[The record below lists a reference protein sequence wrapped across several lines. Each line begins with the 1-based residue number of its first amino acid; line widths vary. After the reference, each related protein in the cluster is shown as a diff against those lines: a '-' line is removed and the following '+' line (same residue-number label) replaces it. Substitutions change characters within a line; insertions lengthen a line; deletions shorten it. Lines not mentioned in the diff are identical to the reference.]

1 MIIVEPRRR
10 SSSSAA
16 WRVVVAVLALVAFVV
31 SAERVSA
38 QAADPLSVV
47 QHFID
52 ARNAGDVAG
61 AMALVADDMRFVGG
75 PICTPAKPCVGRAA
89 AQRDVVEQFI
99 QTYHAHLTIVGTPQ
113 VLGSQVK
120 ARTEVSDDRSKA
132 TGVDRLVA
140 NLTVEVRDGKMAS
153 WVSILDPS
161 DPQTAKFLAFQQAH
175 AARAPSVLPATG
187 EGGPLASLP
196 VAVLV
201 AGILLTLGL
210 AVRRSIRLS

>member
-1 MIIVEPRRR
+1 MV
-10 SSSSAA
+10 
-16 WRVVVAVLALVAFVV
+16 
-31 SAERVSA
+31 
-38 QAADPLSVV
+38 
-47 QHFID
+47 
-52 ARNAGDVAG
+52 
-61 AMALVADDMRFVGG
+61 
-75 PICTPAKPCVGRAA
+75 
-89 AQRDVVEQFI
+89 
-99 QTYHAHLTIVGTPQ
+99 TPQ
-113 VLGSQVK
+113 VSGSQVN

-132 TGVDRLVA
+132 AGVDRLVA

-153 WVSILDPS
+153 WVSVPDPS

-175 AARAPSVLPATG
+175 AAPAPSVLPATG